1 MALACFYG
9 AIAVAWI
16 IFLICILKKPITFK
30 HIMVAIAGMGYSLL
44 YETALGEYAGLYHY
58 INQSDSLF
66 YIIVSGVF
74 LYPVIEM
81 LYALFLPERIKPA
94 IAYTVIWIILLL
106 AFEILSLY
114 TRTIVF
120 TGWRIVPWSV
130 VTYIFTFVWVNLLF
144 RYLKKKGL

>member
-9 AIAVAWI
+9 AIAAAWI
-16 IFLICILKKPITFK
+16 IFLICALKKSISFK
-30 HIMVAIAGMGYSLL
+30 HIIVAIAGMGFSLL

-58 INQSDSLF
+58 INQSDSLL
-66 YIIVSGVF
+66 YIIISGVF

-94 IAYTVIWIILLL
+94 IVYTVICIMLLL
-106 AFEILSLY
+106 VFEILSLY

-120 TGWRIVPWSV
+120 TGWRIVPWSIA
-130 VTYIFTFVWVNLLF
+130 TYILTFVWVNLLF

>member
-9 AIAVAWI
+9 AIAAAWI
-16 IFLICILKKPITFK
+16 IFLICALKKSISFK
-30 HIMVAIAGMGYSLL
+30 HIMVAIAGMGFSLL

-58 INQSDSLF
+58 INQSDSLL
-66 YIIVSGVF
+66 YIIISGVF

-94 IAYTVIWIILLL
+94 IVYTVICIMLLL
-106 AFEILSLY
+106 VFEILSLY

-120 TGWRIVPWSV
+120 TGWRIVPWSIA
-130 VTYIFTFVWVNLLF
+130 TYILTFVWVNLLF